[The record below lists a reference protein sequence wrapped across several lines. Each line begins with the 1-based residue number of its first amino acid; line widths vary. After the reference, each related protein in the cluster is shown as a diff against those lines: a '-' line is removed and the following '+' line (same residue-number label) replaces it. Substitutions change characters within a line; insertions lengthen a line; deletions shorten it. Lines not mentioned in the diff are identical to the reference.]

1 MLKLKIGIIAA
12 TFILLLISVFLLIFF
27 GNKVKTQTLE
37 YEEVEVTVISA
48 EKVKLISGARNSTS
62 HINKVIVVYEG
73 VRYELQSVNDM
84 EMVDY
89 EIKANAQNEAD
100 TENSGILGSNGY
112 ISDGKLYSNDT
123 TATVYLYNGQLY
135 SNASC
140 IKTNTPAFQWRQVG
154 LFGTCIFSIFHLL
167 CVASLIDEKIK
178 LKKETKQKIGGN

>member
-1 MLKLKIGIIAA
+1 MVRKKIGITT

-27 GNKVKTQTLE
+27 GNEVKTQTLE

-62 HINKVIVVYEG
+62 HINKVIVVYDG
-73 VRYELQSVNDM
+73 IRYELQSVNDM

-89 EIKANAQNEAD
+89 EIKANAQNSESTVSSD
-100 TENSGILGSNGY
+100 GEHYISNGR
-112 ISDGKLYSNDT
+112 LYSNDT

-135 SNASC
+135 SNASG
-140 IKTNTPAFQWRQVG
+140 IKTNTPAFHWRQVG
-154 LFGTCIFSIFHLL
+154 LFGTWIFGIGHLL

-178 LKKETKQKIGGN
+178 LKKETKQETGGN